1 MAGACATWP
10 RRHAALRRLYGFSV
24 GVGTHGKGGGAKGS
38 SKGGRGRQL
47 EALLWCSCWCC
58 QCAMKAQRPPKPQ
71 MYEHAVHVCR
81 EKIGAG
87 LRRRHIT
94 PLHDVLYGH
103 CARNHPAASEM
114 ERSLPAVGAHCTRLR
129 VRCAACPPV
138 CTRCSLSR
146 DARKSL
152 KGSSRL
158 FLERP
163 QRVQR
168 ESELTLVLLYV

>member
-1 MAGACATWP
+1 MA
-10 RRHAALRRLYGFSV
+10 AAARRLTTSLWLFRGC
-24 GVGTHGKGGGAKGS
+24 GNARKGRRRQGQQQ
-38 SKGGRGRQL
+38 GRPWQAQL
-47 EALLWCSCWCC
+47 EALLWCSH
-58 QCAMKAQRPPKPQ
+58 AGAAKAQRPPKPQ

-103 CARNHPAASEM
+103 CARNHPPASEM

-168 ESELTLVLLYV
+168 ESELTLVLSYV